1 MGNWLE
7 QVLRLLSTETGSL
20 TYHLVLSF
28 SIAGALQL
36 VLNQG
41 AQGAATRW
49 RRTLLGLGILLA
61 LQLILFAIS
70 GLTWQAILAGEQ
82 ILPPLDRAFS
92 LLSLVI
98 IVWLWCFPDPNSMA
112 DAGALI
118 LGLLAG
124 AAAVM
129 GTLWWPLQPVDLA
142 FNNSSADIA
151 AQVVGLVILLAGI
164 LILLVQRPEGWAYG
178 LAMFSVL
185 AAGIGLYLLLVPSGG
200 DYPIPIRLSQII
212 AYPFLLLLAQR
223 FPLIVERST
232 PVLEEAAPAK
242 KVDSL
247 LPGDPQTWQAMNDLA
262 AENDPDKLAR
272 GITALVAQTT
282 RADLCLLLAAPTES
296 GKIAMR
302 SAYDLN
308 AGRYLE
314 PVTLESRL
322 LPTLASA
329 MRMGRARRLPV
340 NSAVPDLAELARSLG
355 LETTGN
361 VLLSPVSD
369 QGGKLS
375 ASLLLLSPTSAK
387 DWNPDEIAA
396 LGLVGKLLVQFLQR
410 SQEMISIKQDLA
422 QTRQKVRQAQDQAQQ
437 ALDDRQK
444 LRDQLAVLNEN
455 AERDQLQLVALT
467 SASAAYAVAQKTL
480 AELSAENEHLKEN
493 IRLTESSLTQKAQAS
508 EGELRLALQEIALLH
523 AALAEADEKI
533 LALKLAQPQEGPAGA
548 QLGALT
554 GIAQDLRQSLVSVVD
569 YIDVLLG
576 ETIGILGAN
585 QRKYLERMR
594 ISTDRI
600 NLLVDELLQI
610 SSPESN
616 AARLSFEAV
625 DLGQLL
631 QRAAAE
637 SKRQLKP
644 KRVAMKLDLPE
655 QPLQVS
661 SDQDALKQVFGQL
674 LNNAGSVTPAGGDVL
689 VKAHLEAADGEQ
701 DYVLV
706 QVADSGGG
714 IAAADLLHVFSSQPG
729 ASKVQGLGSAD
740 LDLPRLKN
748 LVEALGG
755 RAWVDSEPGNGATFS
770 VLLPVVPPSWGDNGR
785 SEAA

>member
-28 SIAGALQL
+28 SVAGALQL

-41 AQGAATRW
+41 AQGATTRW
-49 RRTLLGLGILLA
+49 RRALLGLGILLA

-70 GLTWQAILAGEQ
+70 GFSWQAILAGDQ

-92 LLSLVI
+92 LLSLII
-98 IVWLWCFPDPNSMA
+98 IVWLWCFPDPNPMA
-112 DAGALI
+112 DAAALI
-118 LGLLAG
+118 LGLLAA

-142 FNNSSADIA
+142 FNYSPADIA
-151 AQVVGLVILLAGI
+151 AQVVSLGILLVGV
-164 LILLVQRPEGWAYG
+164 LILLIQRPEGWGYG
-178 LAMFSVL
+178 LAMFTCL
-185 AAGIGLYLLLVPSGG
+185 AAGIGLYLLLLPSGG

-223 FPLIVERST
+223 FPLIVERSV
-232 PVLEEAAPAK
+232 PVSEAATSASK
-242 KVDSL
+242 LDSL
-247 LPGDPQTWQAMNDLA
+247 LPGDPQTWQALNDLA
-262 AENDPDKLAR
+262 GENDPDKLAR
-272 GITALVAQTT
+272 GITGLVAQTMH
-282 RADLCLLLAAPTES
+282 ADLCLLLAAPTES
-296 GKIAMR
+296 GKIAVR
-302 SAYDLN
+302 STYDLN

-329 MRMGRARRLPV
+329 MRMGRARRLPA
-340 NSAVPDLAELARSLG
+340 NSAVPDLAELAHNLG
-355 LETTGN
+355 IETTGN

-396 LGLVGKLLVQFLQR
+396 LGLLGKLLVQFLQR
-410 SQEMISIKQDLA
+410 SQEMIGFKQDLA

-455 AERDQLQLVALT
+455 AERDHLQLVALT
-467 SASAAYAVAQKTL
+467 TASTAYAMAQKTL
-480 AELSAENEHLKEN
+480 AELSAENEQLKET
-493 IRLTESSLTQKAQAS
+493 IRLTESSLTQKTQAS

-523 AALAEADEKI
+523 DAVAEADEKI
-533 LALKLAQPQEGPAGA
+533 LALKLAQPQAGA
-548 QLGALT
+548 SSTQPTAVI

-594 ISTDRI
+594 ISTDRL

-610 SSPESN
+610 ASPESN
-616 AARLSFEAV
+616 AARLTFEEV

-644 KRVAMKLDLPE
+644 KRVALKLDLPE
-655 QPLQVS
+655 QPLHLS

-674 LNNAGSVTPAGGDVL
+674 LDNAGSVSPADGDVL
-689 VKAHLEAADGEQ
+689 VKARLEEADGEQ

-714 IAAADLLHVFSSQPG
+714 IAADDLLRIFSSQPG
-729 ASKVQGLGSAD
+729 APNIQGLGSRA

-755 RAWVDSEPGNGATFS
+755 RAWVDSDPGNGATFS
-770 VLLPVVPPSWGDNGR
+770 VLLPVTPPNRGANGR